1 MNKRKTARIF
11 NDLSMAFFLISS
23 TVVAF
28 LPIADR
34 EKHPAIAVLA
44 GGIFWVGL
52 LWGIFLYILSCQK
65 IRNLKSYQNYRSV
78 ERIGALAPGSTKE
91 GLIADLAFIPGFLVI
106 ILGTY
111 VFNIPDP
118 VMLVCM
124 WITMVSFYGHFVL
137 NGRVYKFLH
146 KRKVIRYRK
155 VKEESAEKNT
165 QLKEGVLGHETKNK
179 ENPGVRHG
187 RCLHIVN
194 LRNLQ
199 SIHRYGD
206 GSRRN
211 DHTSC
216 RRGKR

>member
-1 MNKRKTARIF
+1 M
-11 NDLSMAFFLISS
+11 
-23 TVVAF
+23 
-28 LPIADR
+28 
-34 EKHPAIAVLA
+34 
-44 GGIFWVGL
+44 GL

-65 IRNLKSYQNYRSV
+65 IKNLKSYQNYRSV

-165 QLKEGVLGHETKNK
+165 QLKEGV
-179 ENPGVRHG
+179 
-187 RCLHIVN
+187 
-194 LRNLQ
+194 
-199 SIHRYGD
+199 
-206 GSRRN
+206 
-211 DHTSC
+211 
-216 RRGKR
+216 

>member
-1 MNKRKTARIF
+1 M
-11 NDLSMAFFLISS
+11 
-23 TVVAF
+23 
-28 LPIADR
+28 
-34 EKHPAIAVLA
+34 
-44 GGIFWVGL
+44 

-65 IRNLKSYQNYRSV
+65 IRNLKSYQNYHSV

-165 QLKEGVLGHETKNK
+165 QLKEGV
-179 ENPGVRHG
+179 
-187 RCLHIVN
+187 
-194 LRNLQ
+194 
-199 SIHRYGD
+199 
-206 GSRRN
+206 
-211 DHTSC
+211 
-216 RRGKR
+216 

>member
-1 MNKRKTARIF
+1 MKKRKAARIL
-11 NDLSMAFFLISS
+11 NDLSMVFFLISS

-34 EKHPAIAVLA
+34 EKYPAIAVLA

-91 GLIADLAFIPGFLVI
+91 GLIADLVFIPGFLVI

-165 QLKEGVLGHETKNK
+165 QLKEGV
-179 ENPGVRHG
+179 
-187 RCLHIVN
+187 
-194 LRNLQ
+194 
-199 SIHRYGD
+199 
-206 GSRRN
+206 
-211 DHTSC
+211 
-216 RRGKR
+216 

>member
-1 MNKRKTARIF
+1 MAAKRDYYETLGVNKSADKEAIKRAYRKLAKKYHPDTYGEGDLMNKRKTARIF
-11 NDLSMAFFLISS
+11 NDLSMAVFLISS

-52 LWGIFLYILSCQK
+52 LWGIFLYIFSCQK

-78 ERIGALAPGSTKE
+78 ELIGALAPGSTKE
-91 GLIADLAFIPGFLVI
+91 GLIADLTFIPGFLVI

-165 QLKEGVLGHETKNK
+165 QLKEGV
-179 ENPGVRHG
+179 
-187 RCLHIVN
+187 
-194 LRNLQ
+194 
-199 SIHRYGD
+199 
-206 GSRRN
+206 
-211 DHTSC
+211 
-216 RRGKR
+216 

>member
-111 VFNIPDP
+111 
-118 VMLVCM
+118 
-124 WITMVSFYGHFVL
+124 MVSFYGHFVL
-137 NGRVYKFLH
+137 NGRVYKILH

-165 QLKEGVLGHETKNK
+165 QLKEGV
-179 ENPGVRHG
+179 
-187 RCLHIVN
+187 
-194 LRNLQ
+194 
-199 SIHRYGD
+199 
-206 GSRRN
+206 
-211 DHTSC
+211 
-216 RRGKR
+216 

>member
-1 MNKRKTARIF
+1 M
-11 NDLSMAFFLISS
+11 
-23 TVVAF
+23 
-28 LPIADR
+28 
-34 EKHPAIAVLA
+34 
-44 GGIFWVGL
+44 GL

-91 GLIADLAFIPGFLVI
+91 GLIADIAFIPGFLVI

-155 VKEESAEKNT
+155 VKEESAEKDT
-165 QLKEGVLGHETKNK
+165 QLKEGV
-179 ENPGVRHG
+179 
-187 RCLHIVN
+187 
-194 LRNLQ
+194 
-199 SIHRYGD
+199 
-206 GSRRN
+206 
-211 DHTSC
+211 
-216 RRGKR
+216 

>member
-78 ERIGALAPGSTKE
+78 ERIGA
-91 GLIADLAFIPGFLVI
+91 FIPGFLVI

-165 QLKEGVLGHETKNK
+165 QLKEGV
-179 ENPGVRHG
+179 
-187 RCLHIVN
+187 
-194 LRNLQ
+194 
-199 SIHRYGD
+199 
-206 GSRRN
+206 
-211 DHTSC
+211 
-216 RRGKR
+216 

>member
-1 MNKRKTARIF
+1 MKKRKTARIF
-11 NDLSMAFFLISS
+11 NDLSMVFFLISS

-34 EKHPAIAVLA
+34 EKHPARAVLA
-44 GGIFWVGL
+44 GGIFWAGL
-52 LWGIFLYILSCQK
+52 LWGIFLYILSYQK

-91 GLIADLAFIPGFLVI
+91 GLIADIAFIPGFLVI

-118 VMLVCM
+118 IMLVCM

-155 VKEESAEKNT
+155 VKEESAEKDT
-165 QLKEGVLGHETKNK
+165 QLKEGV
-179 ENPGVRHG
+179 
-187 RCLHIVN
+187 
-194 LRNLQ
+194 
-199 SIHRYGD
+199 
-206 GSRRN
+206 
-211 DHTSC
+211 
-216 RRGKR
+216 

>member
-34 EKHPAIAVLA
+34 EKHPAIAVFA

-111 VFNIPDP
+111 RIP
-118 VMLVCM
+118 
-124 WITMVSFYGHFVL
+124 
-137 NGRVYKFLH
+137 
-146 KRKVIRYRK
+146 
-155 VKEESAEKNT
+155 
-165 QLKEGVLGHETKNK
+165 
-179 ENPGVRHG
+179 
-187 RCLHIVN
+187 
-194 LRNLQ
+194 
-199 SIHRYGD
+199 
-206 GSRRN
+206 
-211 DHTSC
+211 SC
-216 RRGKR
+216 

>member
-1 MNKRKTARIF
+1 M
-11 NDLSMAFFLISS
+11 
-23 TVVAF
+23 
-28 LPIADR
+28 
-34 EKHPAIAVLA
+34 
-44 GGIFWVGL
+44 GL

-65 IRNLKSYQNYRSV
+65 IKNLKSYQNYRSV

-111 VFNIPDP
+111 VFYIPDS

-124 WITMVSFYGHFVL
+124 WISMVSFYGHFVL

-165 QLKEGVLGHETKNK
+165 QLKEGV
-179 ENPGVRHG
+179 
-187 RCLHIVN
+187 
-194 LRNLQ
+194 
-199 SIHRYGD
+199 
-206 GSRRN
+206 
-211 DHTSC
+211 
-216 RRGKR
+216 

>member
-1 MNKRKTARIF
+1 MYKRLELHNHTNESDGVFTCKELTDFMVA
-11 NDLSMAFFLISS
+11 DQVDAFAL
-23 TVVAF
+23 T
-28 LPIADR
+28 D
-34 EKHPAIAVLA
+34 HNT
-44 GGIFWVGL
+44 
-52 LWGIFLYILSCQK
+52 CQK

-118 VMLVCM
+118 VMLICM

-165 QLKEGVLGHETKNK
+165 QLKEGV
-179 ENPGVRHG
+179 
-187 RCLHIVN
+187 
-194 LRNLQ
+194 
-199 SIHRYGD
+199 
-206 GSRRN
+206 
-211 DHTSC
+211 
-216 RRGKR
+216 